1 MSALMPPPAP
11 AHKSGMLWLVLII
24 ALGAGGYY
32 YYKHNPQNQPAAN
45 PGGQPPAQPPAQQPV
60 PQPGGGPGQQPGG
73 DPVQQPGGAPQ
84 QPGGAPQQPGGYPP
98 QQPGGAPQQP
108 GGGPGGGAPGG
119 GGANQAIVEQQEF
132 AGRWVPQN
140 GFIYIENAQWAN
152 HSTVNVQSAT
162 LECIQYGQAGN
173 PIFQNTTVLNGPT
186 APGATSS
193 FGPFPMGAIQQGM
206 TKVNCGI
213 VNVTPAQ

>member
-1 MSALMPPPAP
+1 MSVVMPPQAP

-32 YYKHNPQNQPAAN
+32 YYQHNPQNQPAPS

-60 PQPGGGPGQQPGG
+60 PQPGGGPGQQPAGA
-73 DPVQQPGGAPQ
+73 PVQQPGGGPQ
-84 QPGGAPQQPGGYPP
+84 QPGGGPQQPGGPG

-108 GGGPGGGAPGG
+108 GGGAPGG
-119 GGANQAIVEQQEF
+119 GGANAALLQQQEF
-132 AGRWVPQN
+132 DGRWVPQN
-140 GFIYIENAQWAN
+140 GFIYIENAQWKN
-152 HSTVNVQSAT
+152 GSTVNLQSAT
-162 LECIQYGQAGN
+162 LECIQYGQTGN
-173 PIFQNTTVLNGPT
+173 PIFQNTTGLNGPT

-193 FGPFPMGAIQQGM
+193 FAAFPMGAIQQGM

-213 VNVTPAQ
+213 VAVVPAQ